1 MPDLRGKCSAVYAY
15 EVGRSA
21 DLRRCREIF
30 RDTATRLPEVRK
42 RPAPSLFGLSEHPT
56 VWLASP
62 AMATLCGA
70 ETEIVRRAAIYDFGC
85 ISVSLELS
93 LAGDAAAWRDMAIDL
108 SVQSALGKLARATL
122 DEAIGHISE
131 AIVDFEVS
139 RRFAPYFIYQLDRVP
154 TGDAG
159 QWLAANELLVA
170 QILRGESSALAEH
183 QVKDT
188 IQKRI
193 SYAPD
198 DLVVID
204 YAASLIVDSES
215 ADTVAVLE
223 FANIELLSL
232 QVLDEQLDDALATAN
247 RLIHSRTHGARN
259 LVRPFGKPIRKLVE
273 LTVDAAAEFE
283 AVDNAIKLTDDHYLG
298 RVYRLAA
305 DRFHLTGF
313 DTDITRKLQT
323 LWNIHT
329 IYIERAATRRSEL
342 LEWIIILLIALEI
355 FTVVR

>member
-1 MPDLRGKCSAVYAY
+1 MSDLRGKCSAVYAY

-21 DLRRCREIF
+21 DLARCRQIL
-30 RDTATRLPEVRK
+30 RDTATSLPEVRK

-62 AMATLCGA
+62 VTANLCGRAA
-70 ETEIVRRAAIYDFGC
+70 EITRRAAIYDFGC
-85 ISVSLELS
+85 ISVSLELA
-93 LAGDAAAWRDMAIDL
+93 LEGDPASWRDMAIEL
-108 SVQSALGKLARATL
+108 SVHSALGKLARNTL
-122 DEAIGHISE
+122 DEALDHISE
-131 AIVDFEVS
+131 AIDDFRVA
-139 RRFAPYFIYQLDRVP
+139 RRFAPYFIYQLDRVDMA
-154 TGDAG
+154 DAG
-159 QWLAANELLVA
+159 EWIAANDQMVA
-170 QILRGESSALAEH
+170 QILRAEPSALSEH

-198 DLVVID
+198 DLVIID

-232 QVLDEQLDDALATAN
+232 QVLDEQLDGALANAN
-247 RLIHSRTHGARN
+247 RIIRSRAHGVRN
-259 LVRPFGKPIRKLVE
+259 MIRPYGKPIRKLVE
-273 LTVDAAAEFE
+273 LTADAAAEFE

-305 DRFHLTGF
+305 ERFHLAGF
-313 DTDITRKLQT
+313 DNDITRKLQT
-323 LWNIHT
+323 LWNIHN
-329 IYIERAATRRSEL
+329 IYLERAATRRSEL
-342 LEWIIILLIALEI
+342 LEWIIILLIAIEI
-355 FTVVR
+355 FTFVG